1 MLVSPFAFFRGAA
14 AIMAGDLAGT
24 PRSGLVTQ
32 VCGDTHLSNFGVF
45 GSPERRL
52 VFDINDFDE
61 TLPGPWEWDVKRLAV
76 SLEVAARDN
85 NFGAVDRREIVRRGV
100 WEYRTAMRTFAPMR
114 NLEIWYA
121 SMDVDT
127 RVSELRAVATRK
139 QVKRTEQTLA
149 KARTKDSTH
158 AFSKLTHMV
167 DGEPRIISD
176 PPLIEPIEDLAQGV
190 EADALTEA
198 LHDVLRSYRKTLP
211 HDRKALLEQFR
222 LVHVA
227 PKVGG
232 VGSVGTRAW
241 IALML
246 GRDETDP
253 LFLQIKEAQ
262 PSVLEDHVG
271 KSAFSNCGERVVA
284 GQRMMQASSDIF
296 LGWTRI
302 AAGLD
307 G

>member
-1 MLVSPFAFFRGAA
+1 M
-14 AIMAGDLAGT
+14 
-24 PRSGLVTQ
+24 
-32 VCGDTHLSNFGVF
+32 
-45 GSPERRL
+45 
-52 VFDINDFDE
+52 
-61 TLPGPWEWDVKRLAV
+61 
-76 SLEVAARDN
+76 
-85 NFGAVDRREIVRRGV
+85 
-100 WEYRTAMRTFAPMR
+100 
-114 NLEIWYA
+114 
-121 SMDVDT
+121 
-127 RVSELRAVATRK
+127 
-139 QVKRTEQTLA
+139 
-149 KARTKDSTH
+149 H

-190 EADALTEA
+190 EAEELTEA
-198 LHDVLRSYRKTLP
+198 LHDVLRSFRKTLA

-227 PKVGG
+227 RKVVG

-271 KSAFSNCGERVVA
+271 KSAFANSGERVVA

-296 LGWTRI
+296 LSWTRI

-307 G
+307 GVRRDFYGRQLKDWKGSAVIETMTAKGMMLYAGMCGWTLARAHARSGDRVAIAAYLGNGDTFDRAICDFAPAYADLNELDYKALAAAVKSGRIAAAKGL